1 MPDTP
6 ASRSPRRPGDIQ
18 LKTARPGP
26 PSPPS
31 GDGAGS
37 MMGGGMIELPV
48 VTTNGSSPAA
58 PTARDERGGKPD
70 WLRVKLPYGETFRDV
85 QQTIDEYNLHTVCSS
100 ARCPNMGECWTAG
113 TATFMILGNVCTR
126 SCSFCAVATG
136 RPEQKDLDWDEPR
149 RVAEAARL
157 MGLQHVV
164 VTSINRDD
172 REDGGAPIFA
182 ETIRL
187 VHAQGQT
194 IEVLIPDMRGI
205 RSALETV
212 FEARPEVLN
221 HNVETVPRLY
231 RRVRPQAD
239 YQRSLD
245 VIQMAKTEY
254 DLRTKSGIMVGLGE
268 TEDEVLS
275 LMDDFAAHGVDV
287 MTIGQYLQPTKMHIP
302 VERYVHPDEFAMYKE
317 EGEARGIDHV
327 ESGPLVR
334 SSYHA
339 ERHV

>member
-1 MPDTP
+1 MAAP
-6 ASRSPRRPGDIQ
+6 AKAPAPPKAPLRPGEVR
-18 LKTARPGP
+18 LAAATPGADLLA
-26 PSPPS
+26 SES
-31 GDGAGS
+31 VGDGAGD
-37 MMGGGMIELPV
+37 GFALELPV
-48 VTTNGSSPAA
+48 VSRPVVANRP
-58 PTARDERGGKPD
+58 GGRPP
-70 WLRVKLPYGETFRDV
+70 WLRAKLPYGETFAAV
-85 QQTIDEYNLHTVCSS
+85 QQTIADHGLHTVCSS
-100 ARCPNMGECWTAG
+100 ARCPNMGECWSAG

-126 SCSFCAVATG
+126 GCSFCAVLTG
-136 RPEQKDLDWDEPR
+136 RPEQKELDTDEPR

-182 ETIRL
+182 EVIRL
-187 VHAQGQT
+187 VHAQAQT
-194 IEVLIPDMRGI
+194 IEVLIPDMRGL
-205 RSALETV
+205 RPALETV

-245 VIQMAKTEY
+245 VLQLAKDEFG
-254 DLRTKSGIMVGLGE
+254 LRTKSGIMVGLGE
-268 TEDEVLS
+268 TEDEVVA
-275 LMDDFAAHGVDV
+275 LMADFAAHGVDV
-287 MTIGQYLQPTKMHIP
+287 MTIGQYLQPTRHHLP
-302 VERYVHPDEFAMYKE
+302 VEAFVHPDTFAWYKQQ
-317 EGEARGIDHV
+317 GEALGIGHV

>member
-1 MPDTP
+1 MALPPAPVRPGQVRLQKAAPSPDLRDPDT
-6 ASRSPRRPGDIQ
+6 GDDFA
-18 LKTARPGP
+18 L
-26 PSPPS
+26 
-31 GDGAGS
+31 
-37 MMGGGMIELPV
+37 ELPV
-48 VTTNGSSPAA
+48 VHRPQVANRPGQ
-58 PTARDERGGKPD
+58 RPD
-70 WLRVKLPYGETFRDV
+70 WLRVKLPYGETFRSV
-85 QQTIDEYNLHTVCSS
+85 QDTIQSHGLHTVCSS

-126 SCSFCAVATG
+126 GCSFCAVLTG

-182 ETIRL
+182 EVIRL
-187 VHAQGQT
+187 VHAQDQT
-194 IEVLIPDMRGI
+194 IEVLIPDMRGL
-205 RSALETV
+205 RPALETV
-212 FEARPEVLN
+212 FNARPEVLN
-221 HNVETVPRLY
+221 HNVETIPRLY

-245 VIQMAKTEY
+245 VLKLAKTEFG
-254 DLRTKSGIMVGLGE
+254 LRTKSGIMVGLGE
-268 TEDEVLS
+268 TRDEVVS
-275 LMDDFAAHGVDV
+275 LMADFAAHGVDV
-287 MTIGQYLQPTKMHIP
+287 MTIGQYLQPTRHHLP
-302 VERYVHPDEFAMYKE
+302 VEEFVHPDTFRWYKE
-317 EGEARGIDHV
+317 QGEALGIPHV

>member
-1 MPDTP
+1 MAET
-6 ASRSPRRPGDIQ
+6 APRRPGEIA
-18 LKTARPGP
+18 LKTARPALAP
-26 PSPPS
+26 PDAG
-31 GDGAGS
+31 GDGASLPADPAEGV
-37 MMGGGMIELPV
+37 MLALPV
-48 VTTNGSSPAA
+48 VEKPRAA
-58 PTARDERGGKPD
+58 NRPGARPD
-70 WLRVKLPYGETFRDV
+70 WLRVKLPYGETFRSV
-85 QQTIDEYNLHTVCSS
+85 QETIERYDLHTVCAS

-113 TATFMILGNVCTR
+113 TATFMVLGDVCTR
-126 SCSFCAVATG
+126 SCSFCAVHTG
-136 RPEQKDLDWDEPR
+136 RPEAYDLDWDEPR

-157 MGLQHVV
+157 MGLRHVV

-187 VHAQGQT
+187 VREQIPGCT
-194 IEVLIPDMRGI
+194 IEVLIPDMRGL
-205 RSALETV
+205 RPALETV
-212 FEARPEVLN
+212 FDARPDVLN

-245 VIQMAKTEY
+245 VLKMAKDEFG
-254 DLRTKSGIMVGLGE
+254 LRVKSGIMVGLGE
-268 TEDEVLS
+268 TEDEVHA

-287 MTIGQYLQPTKMHIP
+287 MTIGQYLQPTKMHLP
-302 VERYVHPDEFAMYKE
+302 VERFVHPDEFARYKAV
-317 EGEARGIDHV
+317 GEAKGIEHV

-339 ERHV
+339 ERHVG

>member
-1 MPDTP
+1 MADSAAPSTP
-6 ASRSPRRPGDIQ
+6 RLPGQVQ
-18 LKTARPGP
+18 LKTSAPELVETLVP
-26 PSPPS
+26 E
-31 GDGAGS
+31 GDGFAL
-37 MMGGGMIELPV
+37 ELPV
-48 VTTNGSSPAA
+48 VQKPQVANRP
-58 PTARDERGGKPD
+58 GGRPK
-70 WLRVKLPYGETFRDV
+70 WLRAKLPYGETFRDV
-85 QQTIDEYNLHTVCSS
+85 QKTIEEFNLNTVCSS
-100 ARCPNMGECWTAG
+100 ARCPNMGECWSAG

-126 SCSFCAVATG
+126 GCSFCAVLTG
-136 RPEQKDLDWDEPR
+136 RPEEKGLDYDEPR

-187 VHAQGQT
+187 VHAQDQT
-194 IEVLIPDMRGI
+194 IEVLIPDMRGL
-205 RSALETV
+205 RPALETV
-212 FEARPEVLN
+212 FDARPEVLN

-245 VIQMAKTEY
+245 VIQLAKTEY
-254 DLRTKSGIMVGLGE
+254 NLRTKSGIMVGLGE
-268 TEDEVLS
+268 TQEEVVE
-275 LMDDFAAHGVDV
+275 LMADFAAHGVDV
-287 MTIGQYLQPTKMHIP
+287 MTIGQYLQPTRHHLP
-302 VERYVHPDEFAMYKE
+302 VEEFVHPDTFAWYKE
-317 EGEARGIDHV
+317 QGEALGIEHV

>member
-1 MPDTP
+1 MASP
-6 ASRSPRRPGDIQ
+6 AKAPLRPGQ
-18 LKTARPGP
+18 VALKTTTPEAY
-26 PSPPS
+26 
-31 GDGAGS
+31 GDGADFD
-37 MMGGGMIELPV
+37 GGMLELPV
-48 VTTNGSSPAA
+48 VQKA
-58 PTARDERGGKPD
+58 PEARRRGERPE
-70 WLRVKLPYGETFRDV
+70 WLRVKLPYGEAFRTI
-85 QQTIDEYNLHTVCSS
+85 QQTLEEYNLHTVCSS

-126 SCSFCAVATG
+126 SCSFCAVHTG
-136 RPEQKDLDWDEPR
+136 RPENKDLDWDEPR

-187 VHAQGQT
+187 IHAQDQT
-194 IEVLIPDMRGI
+194 IEVLIPDMRGV

-212 FEARPEVLN
+212 FDARPEVLN

-231 RRVRPQAD
+231 RRVRPQAN

-245 VIQMAKTEY
+245 VLKLAKEEY
-254 DLRTKSGIMVGLGE
+254 GLRTKSGIMVGLGE
-268 TEDEVLS
+268 TEEEVIQT
-275 LMDDFAAHGVDV
+275 MADFHAHGVDV
-287 MTIGQYLQPTKMHIP
+287 MTIGQYLQPTRMHLP
-302 VERYVHPDEFAMYKE
+302 VERYVHPDEFARYKE
-317 EGEARGIDHV
+317 IGEGLGLPHV

>member
-1 MPDTP
+1 MPDSP
-6 ASRSPRRPGDIQ
+6 APLRPGDVA
-18 LKTARPGP
+18 LKAAAPGADLLA
-26 PSPPS
+26 
-31 GDGAGS
+31 GDGAGD
-37 MMGGGMIELPV
+37 GMALELPV
-48 VTTNGSSPAA
+48 MSAPAVA
-58 PTARDERGGKPD
+58 NRPGQRPP
-70 WLRVKLPYGETFRDV
+70 WLRAKLPYGDTFAAVTR
-85 QQTIDEYNLHTVCSS
+85 TIQEHDLHTVCSS
-100 ARCPNMGECWTAG
+100 ARCPNMGECWSAG

-126 SCSFCAVATG
+126 GCSFCAVLTG
-136 RPEQKDLDWDEPR
+136 RPEQKDLDYDEPR

-157 MGLQHVV
+157 MGLSHVV

-187 VHAQGQT
+187 VHAQDQT
-194 IEVLIPDMRGI
+194 IEVLIPDMRGL
-205 RSALETV
+205 RPALQTV
-212 FEARPEVLN
+212 FEAQPEVLN

-245 VIQMAKTEY
+245 VLKMAKDEFG
-254 DLRTKSGIMVGLGE
+254 LRTKSGIMVGLGE
-268 TEDEVLS
+268 TPDEVVS
-275 LMDDFAAHGVDV
+275 LMADFAAHGVDV
-287 MTIGQYLQPTKMHIP
+287 MTIGQYLQPTKHHLP
-302 VERYVHPDEFAMYKE
+302 VEEFVHPDTFAWYKQQ
-317 EGEARGIDHV
+317 GEALGIGHV

>member
-1 MPDTP
+1 METP
-6 ASRSPRRPGDIQ
+6 PAKTPRRPGEVALQ
-18 LKTARPGP
+18 TARPALA
-26 PSPPS
+26 
-31 GDGAGS
+31 GDGAGAADDFAL
-37 MMGGGMIELPV
+37 ELPV
-48 VTTNGSSPAA
+48 VQRPSVANRPG
-58 PTARDERGGKPD
+58 ARPK
-70 WLRVKLPYGETFRDV
+70 WLRAKLPYGETFRDV
-85 QQTIDEYNLHTVCSS
+85 QKTIEAHDLHTVCSS
-100 ARCPNMGECWTAG
+100 ARCPNMGECWSAG

-126 SCSFCAVATG
+126 GCSFCAVLTG

-157 MGLQHVV
+157 MGLKHVV

-182 ETIRL
+182 EVIRR
-187 VHAQGQT
+187 VHDQDQT
-194 IEVLIPDMRGI
+194 IEVLIPDMRGV

-245 VIQMAKTEY
+245 VIQLAKTEY
-254 DLRTKSGIMVGLGE
+254 GLRTKSGIMVGLGE
-268 TEDEVLS
+268 QPDEVVS
-275 LMDDFAAHGVDV
+275 LMADFAAHGVDV
-287 MTIGQYLQPTKMHIP
+287 MTIGQYLQPTRHHLP
-302 VERYVHPDEFAMYKE
+302 VEEFVHPDTFAWYKE
-317 EGEARGIDHV
+317 QGEALGIEHV

>member
-1 MPDTP
+1 
-6 ASRSPRRPGDIQ
+6 
-18 LKTARPGP
+18 
-26 PSPPS
+26 
-31 GDGAGS
+31 
-37 MMGGGMIELPV
+37 
-48 VTTNGSSPAA
+48 
-58 PTARDERGGKPD
+58 
-70 WLRVKLPYGETFRDV
+70 VKLPYGDTFRDV
-85 QQTIDEYNLHTVCSS
+85 QKTIETHGLHTVCSS

-126 SCSFCAVATG
+126 SCSFCAVLTG

-149 RVAEAARL
+149 RVEEAARL
-157 MGLQHVV
+157 MGLKHVV

-182 ETIRL
+182 DVIRR
-187 VHAQGQT
+187 VHGLGAT
-194 IEVLIPDMRGI
+194 IEVLIPDMRGL
-205 RSALETV
+205 RPALETV

-245 VIQMAKTEY
+245 VLQMAKDEHG
-254 DLRTKSGIMVGLGE
+254 LRTKSGIMVGLGE
-268 TEDEVLS
+268 TRDEVVRT
-275 LMDDFAAHGVDV
+275 MADFHAHGVDV
-287 MTIGQYLQPTKMHIP
+287 MTIGQYLQPTRHHLP
-302 VERYVHPDEFAMYKE
+302 VERFVHPDEFDEYKAL
-317 EGEARGIDHV
+317 GEALGLGHV

>member
-1 MPDTP
+1 MALPP
-6 ASRSPRRPGDIQ
+6 APPTPRRPGEVQ
-18 LKTARPGP
+18 LKAAKPAP
-26 PSPPS
+26 DLLEAPE
-31 GDGAGS
+31 GDGFAL
-37 MMGGGMIELPV
+37 ELPV
-48 VTTNGSSPAA
+48 VQKPQVANRPGGRPA
-58 PTARDERGGKPD
+58 
-70 WLRVKLPYGETFRDV
+70 WLRAKLPYGETFRGI
-85 QQTIDEYNLHTVCSS
+85 QKTIEDYDLHTVCSS
-100 ARCPNMGECWTAG
+100 ARCPNMGECWSAG

-126 SCSFCAVATG
+126 GCSFCAVLTG

-149 RVAEAARL
+149 RVAEAAKL
-157 MGLQHVV
+157 MGLKHVV

-172 REDGGAPIFA
+172 RKDGGAPIFA
-182 ETIRL
+182 EVIRL
-187 VHAQGQT
+187 VHAQDQT
-194 IEVLIPDMRGI
+194 IEVLIPDMKGE

-245 VIQMAKTEY
+245 VIQLAKTEY
-254 DLRTKSGIMVGLGE
+254 GLRTKSGIMVGLGE
-268 TEDEVLS
+268 TKDEVVS
-275 LMDDFAAHGVDV
+275 LMADFAAHGVDV
-287 MTIGQYLQPTKMHIP
+287 MTIGQYLQPTKHHLP
-302 VERYVHPDEFAMYKE
+302 VEEFVHPDVFAWYKE
-317 EGEARGIDHV
+317 QGEALGIEHV

>member
-1 MPDTP
+1 MPAPP
-6 ASRSPRRPGDIQ
+6 APPRRPGEVQ
-18 LKTARPGP
+18 LKAARPGGVGLDTP
-26 PSPPS
+26 E
-31 GDGAGS
+31 GDGFAL
-37 MMGGGMIELPV
+37 ELPV
-48 VTTNGSSPAA
+48 VQKPQVANRP
-58 PTARDERGGKPD
+58 GGRPP
-70 WLRVKLPYGETFRDV
+70 WLRAKLPYGETFRDV
-85 QQTIDEYNLHTVCSS
+85 QKTIEAHDLHTVCSS
-100 ARCPNMGECWTAG
+100 ARCPNMGECWSAG

-126 SCSFCAVATG
+126 GCSFCAVLTG

-157 MGLQHVV
+157 MGLRHVV

-182 ETIRL
+182 EVIRR
-187 VHAQGQT
+187 VHEQDQT
-194 IEVLIPDMRGI
+194 IEVLIPDMRGL
-205 RSALETV
+205 RPALETV
-212 FEARPEVLN
+212 FDARPEVLN

-245 VIQMAKTEY
+245 VIRLAKTEY

-268 TEDEVLS
+268 QPEEVVE
-275 LMDDFAAHGVDV
+275 LMADFAAHGVDV
-287 MTIGQYLQPTKMHIP
+287 MTIGQYLQPTRHHLP
-302 VERYVHPDEFAMYKE
+302 VEEFVHPDRFAWYKE
-317 EGEARGIDHV
+317 QGEALGIEHV

>member
-1 MPDTP
+1 MPPTP
-6 ASRSPRRPGDIQ
+6 APPARATSPRRPGEVR
-18 LKTARPGP
+18 LKAAAPGGAALDVP
-26 PSPPS
+26 E
-31 GDGAGS
+31 GDGFAL
-37 MMGGGMIELPV
+37 ELPV
-48 VTTNGSSPAA
+48 VQKPQVANRP
-58 PTARDERGGKPD
+58 GGRPK
-70 WLRVKLPYGETFRDV
+70 WLRAKLPYGETFRDV
-85 QQTIDEYNLHTVCSS
+85 QKTIEAHDLHTVCSS
-100 ARCPNMGECWTAG
+100 ARCPNMGECWSAG

-126 SCSFCAVATG
+126 GCSFCAVLTG
-136 RPEQKDLDWDEPR
+136 RPENRDLDWDEPR

-157 MGLQHVV
+157 MGLKHVV

-182 ETIRL
+182 ETIRR
-187 VHAQGQT
+187 VHDQDQT
-194 IEVLIPDMRGI
+194 IEVLIPDMRGL
-205 RSALETV
+205 RPALETV

-245 VIQMAKTEY
+245 VIRLAKTEY

-268 TEDEVLS
+268 GPDEVVS
-275 LMDDFAAHGVDV
+275 LMADFAAHGVDV
-287 MTIGQYLQPTKMHIP
+287 MTIGQYLQPTRHHLP
-302 VERYVHPDEFAMYKE
+302 VEEFVHPDRFAWYKE
-317 EGEARGIDHV
+317 QGEALGIEHV

>member
-1 MPDTP
+1 MAAPSP
-6 ASRSPRRPGDIQ
+6 PKPPRRPGQVQ
-18 LKTARPGP
+18 LKAAPASAELAP
-26 PSPPS
+26 PSE
-31 GDGAGS
+31 GDGFAL
-37 MMGGGMIELPV
+37 ELPV
-48 VTTNGSSPAA
+48 VQKPQVANRP
-58 PTARDERGGKPD
+58 GGRPP
-70 WLRVKLPYGETFRDV
+70 WLRAKLPYGETFRDV
-85 QQTIDEYNLHTVCSS
+85 QKTIEAHGLHTVCSS
-100 ARCPNMGECWTAG
+100 ARCPNMGECWSAG

-126 SCSFCAVATG
+126 GCSFCAVLTG
-136 RPEQKDLDWDEPR
+136 RPERKDLDWDEPR

-157 MGLQHVV
+157 MGLAHVV

-194 IEVLIPDMRGI
+194 IEVLIPDMRGL
-205 RSALETV
+205 RPALETV

-245 VIQMAKTEY
+245 VIRLAKTEHG
-254 DLRTKSGIMVGLGE
+254 LRTKSGIMVGLGE
-268 TEDEVLS
+268 TPDEVVS
-275 LMDDFAAHGVDV
+275 LMADFAAHGVDV
-287 MTIGQYLQPTKMHIP
+287 MTIGQYLQPTRHHLP
-302 VERYVHPDEFAMYKE
+302 VEAFVHPDTFAWYKE
-317 EGEARGIDHV
+317 QGEALGIEHV